1 MNSDQFR
8 LAAKQLI
15 DYIADYIEGL
25 RGRIVVPDV
34 EPGYINDLVPEK
46 PPEDGEPWINLFNDI
61 EPVIMRGVC
70 IEFFFLVPFFSM
82 ILFKIF
88 SIAHLNFT

>member
-25 RGRIVVPDV
+25 RGRSVVPDI
-34 EPGYINDLVPEK
+34 EPGYINNLVPEE
-46 PPEDGEPWINLFNDI
+46 PPETGEPWTNLFNDI

-70 IEFFFLVPFFSM
+70 IITFLYFIRYS
-82 ILFKIF
+82 ILLPI
-88 SIAHLNFT
+88 